1 MDENDNIK
9 EPKPWAW
16 WLAATAIC
24 LAIWFGGYIFTK
36 WLSGCSCIFQVD
48 GELHLLLYSETVS
61 EG

>member
-1 MDENDNIK
+1 MDENENIK

-36 WLSGCSCIFQVD
+36 
-48 GELHLLLYSETVS
+48 
-61 EG
+61 